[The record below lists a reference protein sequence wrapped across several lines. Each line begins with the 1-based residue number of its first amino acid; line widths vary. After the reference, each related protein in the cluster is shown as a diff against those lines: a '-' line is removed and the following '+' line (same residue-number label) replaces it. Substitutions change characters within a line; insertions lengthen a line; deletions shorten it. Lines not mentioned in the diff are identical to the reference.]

1 MIKTDFRWLGTV
13 DYQQAYQQ
21 QIECKNLVKNSDQLI
36 VLGLEHPTVLTLGR
50 RSSPA
55 DFDFW
60 KHSLVTTDRGGL
72 ATIHSP
78 GQLVIYPIVDLKYLS
93 LGPKQYVDL
102 LLKSTQSFLKSSFDI
117 PSEIR
122 CSSGLFTRNGKI
134 AFVGLRIQDHVS
146 THGISINVQNDLN
159 LFGGVA
165 ACGVLNQPMDSIKSI
180 TKRNFD
186 LKELYLNWVRVFAIE
201 LEKINTQ

>member
-1 MIKTDFRWLGTV
+1 MTTNEFQWLGTIE
-13 DYQQAYQQ
+13 YQSAYHQQ
-21 QIECKNLVKNSDQLI
+21 LECKSLVKNTPRVI

-50 RSSPA
+50 RSSAA
-55 DFDFW
+55 DFSFW

-78 GQLVIYPIVDLKYLS
+78 GQLVIYPIADLKQLGLS
-93 LGPKQYVDL
+93 PKQYVDL
-102 LLKSTQSFLKSSFDI
+102 ILKSTQLFLKASFGI

-122 CSSGLFTRNGKI
+122 CSSGLFTSTGKI

-146 THGISINVQNDLN
+146 THGISVNVQNDLN

-165 ACGVLNQPMDSIKSI
+165 ACGVLNQAMDSVMNHAQ
-180 TKRNFD
+180 RNFD
-186 LKELYLNWVRVFAIE
+186 LQELYLNWVRVFAIE
-201 LEKINTQ
+201 LEKIKTQ